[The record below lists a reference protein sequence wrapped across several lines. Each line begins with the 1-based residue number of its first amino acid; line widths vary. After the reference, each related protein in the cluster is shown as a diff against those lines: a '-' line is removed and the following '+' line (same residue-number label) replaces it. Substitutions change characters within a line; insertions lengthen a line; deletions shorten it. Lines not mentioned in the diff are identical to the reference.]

1 VQLYLSAAAS
11 TTAGELEK
19 DVAPAEE
26 RTSSFPS
33 GQKKALC
40 GSTCR
45 DDKLLKTGRA
55 SSVRAKQAFSI

>member
-19 DVAPAEE
+19 DVAPAE